1 MGGLASNE
9 LDTNDRVR
17 LHITPFNRELF
28 DKIIPFSVRTS
39 VSDISFH
46 SVQTFPDRG
55 FGYIELPVMEAQKLK
70 QKLNGSTLKGAKVRI
85 ETAKPEKKR
94 KVDAEEDEMT
104 ERKARKVAKK
114 EKRKREEGVI
124 PGHQLKEG
132 RRVKRGW
139 TDDTEDA
146 KDGEKRK
153 KKHTRSQAADEA
165 TDGRKLRFKA
175 SVPPNAVPI
184 DSDSKTKIKK
194 RKSKE
199 GKNKVLVQEFEKS
212 KKSANI
218 NTTSRGSK
226 HGAVEFQDGVG
237 WVDEVGNVVEADRA
251 TKRSKRSKGL
261 PNTAGQTV
269 AITNNV
275 HKMSDGPTAEHM
287 EIEETPTVKD
297 DRASSP
303 SSETDREAAAEPEAA
318 EPEQVKEVHPLE
330 ALFKR
335 PATSP
340 SDSAKPR
347 PKPID
352 TSFNFFNADTA
363 DDIENGDDTGGA
375 KPPQTPHT
383 KRDLEWRSIRS
394 AAPTPDTAAIGRKF
408 SFPFAE
414 GIAEHE
420 AEDHAE
426 AEDGQDAEMKDSRQA
441 HEGAENF
448 GGEGR
453 GEESAF
459 RKWFYDNR
467 GDLNRGWKKRR
478 REERKSK
485 RQRENRRLSS
495 KVAAGREARGSSEC
509 SNLQRRQTSSTALF
523 EHHHASQQA
532 PDAASTSLESSS
544 PSEGRQAA
552 SHAE

>member
-1 MGGLASNE
+1 MGGLASNDP
-9 LDTNDRVR
+9 DTNDRVR

-28 DKIIPFSVRTS
+28 DKIIPSS
-39 VSDISFH
+39 
-46 SVQTFPDRG
+46 TFPDRG

-85 ETAKPEKKR
+85 ETAMPEKKR
-94 KVDAEEDEMT
+94 KVDAEEDERT

-124 PGHQLKEG
+124 PGHQLEEG

-139 TDDTEDA
+139 TDDSKDVR
-146 KDGEKRK
+146 DGEKRK
-153 KKHTRSQAADEA
+153 KKHTKSIAADQG

-175 SVPPNAVPI
+175 SVPPNAIPI
-184 DSDSKTKIKK
+184 DGESKDKSKK
-194 RKSKE
+194 KKSKE
-199 GKNKVLVQEFEKS
+199 GKNKVVVQEFQKN
-212 KKSANI
+212 KKPANI
-218 NTTSRGSK
+218 NATSRGSK

-237 WVDEVGNVVEADRA
+237 WVDEAGNVVEADRA
-251 TKRSKRSKGL
+251 TKRSKRSKGF
-261 PNTAGQTV
+261 PDSAGQTV
-269 AITNNV
+269 AVTDDV
-275 HKMSDGPTAEHM
+275 QKMSNRPTAEHM
-287 EIEETPTVKD
+287 ETEAAPTVDD
-297 DRASSP
+297 DRASLP
-303 SSETDREAAAEPEAA
+303 SSENDQEAAAVSEAA
-318 EPEQVKEVHPLE
+318 GPEQAKEVHPLE

-335 PATSP
+335 PATSS

-347 PKPID
+347 PQPID

-363 DDIENGDDTGGA
+363 DDIENGDDMGGV

-394 AAPTPDTAAIGRKF
+394 AAPTPDTAAIGRKS

-420 AEDHAE
+420 AEDHDE
-426 AEDGQDAEMKDSRQA
+426 AEDGQDAEMKDSRQV
-441 HEGAENF
+441 HEGAEKLS
-448 GGEGR
+448 GEGR

-495 KVAAGREARGSSEC
+495 KVA
-509 SNLQRRQTSSTALF
+509 
-523 EHHHASQQA
+523 
-532 PDAASTSLESSS
+532 
-544 PSEGRQAA
+544 
-552 SHAE
+552 